1 MQLFHVVLEV
11 GVRKVVD
18 DPAMFHHVI
27 TIGNRG
33 GEVEVLF
40 PTPPSSIEY
49 IRTGKLRGLAA
60 TSAMRLEPL
69 PDLPTIGE
77 FVPGYEMSAWYGV
90 GAPKRTPAE
99 IIDKINKEIN
109 VALADSK
116 MKALLAE
123 QGGVAIAGSAVDFGN
138 LIAEETEKWGKVVRA
153 ANIKAD

>member
-1 MQLFHVVLEV
+1 
-11 GVRKVVD
+11 
-18 DPAMFHHVI
+18 
-27 TIGNRG
+27 
-33 GEVEVLF
+33 
-40 PTPPSSIEY
+40 
-49 IRTGKLRGLAA
+49 
-60 TSAMRLEPL
+60 
-69 PDLPTIGE
+69 
-77 FVPGYEMSAWYGV
+77 MSAWYGV

-99 IIDKINKEIN
+99 VIDKINKEIN